1 MFLSPKSYFYQ
12 VFCFCDKK
20 IFSDLKNI
28 FQFHEKDIIYYAILR
43 LPLSFFNYST
53 KMGFWSL
60 GWELLK
66 NADFIWISYHWCDIA
81 IKFKI
86 LQKNNKHFFLIL
98 FFFFSVKRVNTYI
111 SVYHFLQIF
120 AALQG
125 ITHSFYI
132 Y

>member
-86 LQKNNKHFFLIL
+86 LQKNNKHFFSIF
-98 FFFFSVKRVNTYI
+98 FFFFSKSYKYKYFSLSFFTDLCSPSGHYTRI
-111 SVYHFLQIF
+111 
-120 AALQG
+120 
-125 ITHSFYI
+125 FYI
-132 Y
+132 

>member
-20 IFSDLKNI
+20 IFSYLKNI

-53 KMGFWSL
+53 KIGFWSL
-60 GWELLK
+60 GWELWK
-66 NADFIWISYHWCDIA
+66 NADFKWFFYHWCDIA

-86 LQKNNKHFFLIL
+86 LQKNNKHFFSIL
-98 FFFFSVKRVNTYI
+98 FFFFSKTCKHIYFSLSFFADVRSPSKHYTFILYI
-111 SVYHFLQIF
+111 
-120 AALQG
+120 
-125 ITHSFYI
+125 
-132 Y
+132 